1 MSANVRL
8 RQLSNLVRQ
17 KASLQAECACGHR
30 GVLDAVRLRRWF
42 FYHRWNK
49 ALEVVGLHL
58 YCSTCRGRPVQLRPM
73 PAKPDRPDWMQRE
86 QEWRA
91 RIP

>member
-30 GVLDAVRLRRWF
+30 GVLDAVRLRR
-42 FYHRWNK
+42 YDDAAK
-49 ALEVVGLHL
+49 DPGAQGADVETVVIVAERVAAAQR
-58 YCSTCRGRPVQLRPM
+58 TRPS
-73 PAKPDRPDWMQRE
+73 
-86 QEWRA
+86 
-91 RIP
+91 